1 MKVQIIANAPTSY
14 QFSSLRALAGSLPTS
29 ATAYGTYELQAI
41 FETRAEAMQHLRDR
55 AYKLYDDPTE
65 LREAIAEINRYG
77 MLTYDCL
84 TARIERVAPRF
95 INASNFHQ

>member
-14 QFSSLRALAGSLPTS
+14 QYNSLRGLAGSLPIYSTP
-29 ATAYGTYELQAI
+29 YGTFELRAI

-55 AYKLYDDPTE
+55 AYKLYDDRTE
-65 LREAIAEINRYG
+65 HREAVAEINRYG

-84 TARIERVAPRF
+84 TARIERL
-95 INASNFHQ
+95 

>member
-14 QFSSLRALAGSLPTS
+14 QFNSLRALAGSLPTS
-29 ATAYGTYELQAI
+29 ATPYGTYELHAI

-84 TARIERVAPRF
+84 TARIERVASPF